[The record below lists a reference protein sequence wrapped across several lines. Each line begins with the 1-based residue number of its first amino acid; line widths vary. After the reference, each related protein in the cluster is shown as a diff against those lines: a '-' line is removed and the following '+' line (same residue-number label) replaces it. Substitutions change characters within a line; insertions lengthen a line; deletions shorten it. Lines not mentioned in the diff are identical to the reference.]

1 MLLAKVLGCQELFD
15 SESQIDNKSSPF
27 RNQRPTNGV
36 PFGETKG
43 GHTQIFVTY
52 FCIRDQPIKYTSK
65 RGFITYDEFKTSNE
79 QIHWSQDF

>member
-52 FCIRDQPIKYTSK
+52 FYIRDQSSNICTTSK
-65 RGFITYDEFKTSNE
+65 RGFMTFGEFKTCNE
-79 QIHWSQDF
+79 HP

>member
-52 FCIRDQPIKYTSK
+52 FYIRDQSSNVCTSK
-65 RGFITYDEFKTSNE
+65 EGFMTFGKFKTCIE
-79 QIHWSQDF
+79 HP

>member
-52 FCIRDQPIKYTSK
+52 FYIRDQSSNICTSK
-65 RGFITYDEFKTSNE
+65 GGFMTFGEFKTCNE
-79 QIHWSQDF
+79 HP